1 MWPNNYWVGCLSWMD
16 TVQNLGAGEIILTS
30 VDRDGTMLGMDMDLI
45 RSISGI
51 VDLPVIA
58 SGGFNNDDPIEDLA
72 RDNIISGIAIGASL
86 HRKNVRIPELKKRLK
101 KNGIKVR
108 I

>member
-1 MWPNNYWVGCLSWMD
+1 MEI
-16 TVQNLGAGEIILTS
+16 VQNLGAGEIILTS
-30 VDRDGTMLGMDMDLI
+30 VDCDGTMNGIDLDLI

-58 SGGFNNDDPIEDLA
+58 SGGFCNDDPIEDLV
-72 RDNIISGIAIGASL
+72 REGIISGIAIGASL
-86 HRKNVRIPELKKRLK
+86 HRGNVSISSLKNRLRE
-101 KNGIKVR
+101 NGIKVR